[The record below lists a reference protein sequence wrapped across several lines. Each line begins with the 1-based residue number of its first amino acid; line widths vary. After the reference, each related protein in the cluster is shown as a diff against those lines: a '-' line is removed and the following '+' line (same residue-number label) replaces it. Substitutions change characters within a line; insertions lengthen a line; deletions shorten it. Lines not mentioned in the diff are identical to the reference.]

1 MAGLRATMQ
10 NCSCPYQYLGC
21 LKFIENQ
28 ITQPTAMLQL
38 HALMNNALVL
48 TEVLIDD
55 QVQLHKP

>member
-1 MAGLRATMQ
+1 MQ